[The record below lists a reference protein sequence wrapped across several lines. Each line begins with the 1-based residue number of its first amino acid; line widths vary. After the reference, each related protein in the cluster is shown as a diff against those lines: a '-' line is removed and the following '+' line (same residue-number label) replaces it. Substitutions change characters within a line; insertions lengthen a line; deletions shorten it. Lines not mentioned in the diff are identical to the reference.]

1 MKNIILFVILTLNL
15 FAYGQTESY
24 EKAYSELES
33 MLEEKTELDFKKALF
48 TIENAWFDNTRNYS
62 DFEKEISE
70 IATICKQ
77 MVERKKITDYKTANN
92 WAIFM
97 YLTQK
102 IPENDSIPYS
112 YDFEDFLGNKN
123 FNSTFVT
130 RLIKDKK
137 GNCLSLPLLYKCIAQ
152 DLKTEAKLTL
162 GPSHAWIRHTN
173 EDGKFTNVELTSGQF
188 PTDGILITELDI
200 KREAIKTGAYF
211 KPLNEKETIAFLLTQ
226 LALSYENKFGKFDL
240 FTEKCT
246 DLSIQYYKPNVIAY
260 SIKMNKVAIEA
271 DRKQN
276 NNENVTELHQK
287 YLVYQNTLNQLGA
300 DNIKPEDYNKW
311 VSTMKTRKK

>member
-1 MKNIILFVILTLNL
+1 MKRIIFIILIGFS
-15 FAYGQTESY
+15 FSCFGQKHY
-24 EKAYSELES
+24 EKAYSELNS
-33 MLEEKTELDFKKALF
+33 MLNGETNLDFKKALF
-48 TIENAWFDNTRNYS
+48 TVENAWYDNKLNYA
-62 DFEKEISE
+62 DFEKEISK
-70 IATICKQ
+70 IAAICKK
-77 MVERKKITDYKTANN
+77 MVERKQLTEYKTANN

-102 IPENDSIPYS
+102 LPENDSIPYT

-152 DLKTEAKLTL
+152 DLNAEAKLTL
-162 GPSHAWIRHTN
+162 GPSHAWIRHTS

-200 KREAIKTGAYF
+200 KREAIQTGAYF
-211 KPLNEKETIAFLLTQ
+211 KPLNDKETVAFLLTQ
-226 LALSYENKFGKFDL
+226 LALSYENRFGKLDE

-246 DLSIQYYKPNVIAY
+246 DLSIKYFEPNVIAY
-260 SIKMNKVAIEA
+260 SIKMNKVAEQA
-271 DRKQN
+271 TEKQQK
-276 NNENVTELHQK
+276 NEDVAKLHHT
-287 YLVYQNTLNQLGA
+287 YIAYQETLNKLGA
-300 DNIKPEDYNKW
+300 ENIKPEDYNKW
-311 VSTMKTRKK
+311 VSSMKTRKN